1 MAMEDMLL
9 KALGSQVTLQRTS
22 SQMISMVMTH
32 KTDLYFGYRSP
43 QEVKDIDYSDF
54 SPTHIPS

>member
-9 KALGSQVTLQRTS
+9 NSLGNQVTLQRTP

-32 KTDLYFGYRSP
+32 QIDLHFGYHSP
-43 QEVKDIDYSDF
+43 QEVKDTGYGDV
-54 SPTHIPS
+54 SPIHNS